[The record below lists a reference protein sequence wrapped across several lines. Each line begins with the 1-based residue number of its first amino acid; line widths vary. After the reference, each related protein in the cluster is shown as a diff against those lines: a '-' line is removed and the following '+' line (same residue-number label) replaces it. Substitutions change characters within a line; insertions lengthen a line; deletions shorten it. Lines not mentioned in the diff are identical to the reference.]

1 MGVLATLLPE
11 RGGANLRTERRQ
23 DGRIGLN
30 DPARKKSAH
39 IADRPENATPGHAA
53 LSMCE
58 SLLIAMIDLEVMS
71 EKDIR
76 GLLEDAA
83 AAHHEASS
91 NSANSDLHQEVA
103 ALIDHIVAGGN
114 SMRRFW

>member
-1 MGVLATLLPE
+1 
-11 RGGANLRTERRQ
+11 
-23 DGRIGLN
+23 
-30 DPARKKSAH
+30 
-39 IADRPENATPGHAA
+39 
-53 LSMCE
+53 MCE

-71 EKDIR
+71 EEEIR